1 MQYMKRR
8 WTLVALLSLLATA
21 ACSPPEDTGEAASGA
36 LPAAAEALPDSLAQ
50 IEAGAR
56 SMPVISGEETLGDA
70 IFSYQIYVA
79 DGEPAFIDESM
90 TVGDNADIRNRMYFD
105 DGKIVHYRR
114 EGSQLVAD
122 PPNPPGI
129 GSVFVAVDYDD
140 KEGIAHVTKRLGGKD
155 AEIETYELTAIRSR
169 LSRYR
174 KIVSVDQHP
183 PLPQDEYQGYLVL
196 GHELRTFQPCGSP
209 TVYWAEA
216 DESIRDVLRSIYDEK
231 AQVPHQPLYAR
242 VKGAIGDRPEGEFAS
257 NYPAVFEISSVSMLR
272 PREEMDCP

>member
-8 WTLVALLSLLATA
+8 WTLIALLSLLTTT

-79 DGEPAFIDESM
+79 DGGPAFIDESM

-140 KEGIAHVTKRLGGKD
+140 KGGIAHVTKRLGGKD